1 MSSQFSVVTTIL
13 HNIWIQ
19 PITGQWFFL
28 ASSEWF
34 HLTRNINVLPVNELF
49 STGSSYFFNFST
61 HSFGILISI
70 FVLPLFS
77 LSLILKAPCLCVS
90 FNWLNLLRTYHATH
104 FNLKVARDF
113 VILLF
118 CWFSRTISDERLC
131 YVNSN

>member
-1 MSSQFSVVTTIL
+1 MLPLSDELSIFSSYNNFTQYLDTANYWAVI
-13 HNIWIQ
+13 
-19 PITGQWFFL
+19 FL

-118 CWFSRTISDERLC
+118 C
-131 YVNSN
+131 